1 MDTEERIRKNIE
13 DILQNHAQEI
23 KTIEAQIDLEKATLE
38 ADLEEIRARVFPSVR
53 YDTVRVQSSADP
65 DAKMIRMME
74 AIERRQKR
82 SERAIAPLEE
92 RKRQIEAVYQHV
104 LCLDAKSKC
113 VLLTLYYPKRTY
125 EEAAEALEV
134 DVSTIAR
141 RRNAAIAS
149 LVKRLKMSENESLH
163 RKKGKAVRI

>member
-92 RKRQIEAVYQHV
+92 RKWQIEAVYQHV

-113 VLLTLYYPKRTY
+113 VLLTLYYPRRTY
-125 EEAAEALEV
+125 EEAAEVLDV
-134 DVSTIAR
+134 DVSTITKR
-141 RRNAAIAS
+141 RKVAIKKLTNRIAVDS
-149 LVKRLKMSENESLH
+149 GCVKKKSGD
-163 RKKGKAVRI
+163 RKR

>member
-1 MDTEERIRKNIE
+1 MAAEERIRKNIE
-13 DILQNHAQEI
+13 DILQNHTQEI
-23 KTIEAQIDLEKATLE
+23 RTIEYQIDAEKAALE

-53 YDTVRVQSSADP
+53 YDTIRVQSSNDP
-65 DAKMIRMME
+65 DAKMIRMLE
-74 AIERRQKR
+74 SIERREKR

-92 RKRQIEAVYQHV
+92 RKRQIETVYQHV

-125 EEAAEALEV
+125 EEAAETLDV

-141 RRNAAIAS
+141 RRNTAIAS
-149 LVKRLKMSENESLH
+149 LVKRLKMSENENIH
-163 RKKGKAVRI
+163 RKTGKAVRI

>member
-1 MDTEERIRKNIE
+1 
-13 DILQNHAQEI
+13 
-23 KTIEAQIDLEKATLE
+23 
-38 ADLEEIRARVFPSVR
+38 
-53 YDTVRVQSSADP
+53 
-65 DAKMIRMME
+65 MME
-74 AIERRQKR
+74 AIERRQNR

-92 RKRQIEAVYQHV
+92 RKRQIETVYQHV

-149 LVKRLKMSENESLH
+149 LVNRLKMSENESLH
-163 RKKGKAVRI
+163 RKTGKAVRI

>member
-74 AIERRQKR
+74 AIEKRQKR

-134 DVSTIAR
+134 DVSTITKR
-141 RRNAAIAS
+141 RKVAIKKLTNRIAVDS
-149 LVKRLKMSENESLH
+149 SCVKKKSGD
-163 RKKGKAVRI
+163 RKR

>member
-1 MDTEERIRKNIE
+1 VDIEERIRKNIE

-113 VLLTLYYPKRTY
+113 VLLTLYYPRRTY
-125 EEAAEALEV
+125 EEAAEVLDV
-134 DVSTIAR
+134 DVSTITKR
-141 RRNAAIAS
+141 RKVAIKKLTNRIAVDS
-149 LVKRLKMSENESLH
+149 GCVKKKSGD
-163 RKKGKAVRI
+163 RKR

>member
-23 KTIEAQIDLEKATLE
+23 KTIEAQIDQEKAALE

-53 YDTVRVQSSADP
+53 YDTIRVQSSADP

-74 AIERRQKR
+74 AVERRRKR

-113 VLLTLYYPKRTY
+113 VLLTLYYPRHTY
-125 EEAAEALEV
+125 EEAAYILGVET
-134 DVSTIAR
+134 STITRWR
-141 RRNAAIAS
+141 RKAIDRLA
-149 LVKRLKMSENESLH
+149 KRITRLSNDCK
-163 RKKGKAVRI
+163 

>member
-53 YDTVRVQSSADP
+53 YDTIRVQYSTDP

-113 VLLTLYYPKRTY
+113 VLLTLYYPRRTY
-125 EEAAEALEV
+125 EEAAEVLDV
-134 DVSTIAR
+134 DVSTITKR
-141 RRNAAIAS
+141 RKVAIKKLTNRIAVDS
-149 LVKRLKMSENESLH
+149 GCIKKKSGDRKR
-163 RKKGKAVRI
+163 